1 MNVGFVVE
9 GSRFAFHEYE
19 SGRQDGLPPTPP
31 LTLLPGGGGWP
42 PGGRGMNAIAVPA
55 TTNRA
60 TGVRRD
66 PVVELV

>member
-19 SGRQDGLPPTPP
+19 SGRQDGLRPTPP

-55 TTNRA
+55 TTN
-60 TGVRRD
+60 
-66 PVVELV
+66 